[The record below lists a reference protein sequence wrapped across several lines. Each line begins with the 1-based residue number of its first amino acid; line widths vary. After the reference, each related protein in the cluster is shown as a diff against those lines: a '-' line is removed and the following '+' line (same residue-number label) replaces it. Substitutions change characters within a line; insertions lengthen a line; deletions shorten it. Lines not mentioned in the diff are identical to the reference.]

1 MIIMILV
8 ACDTEEISPDT
19 MKTTFFGALNI
30 RNGVRSDD
38 NMKNAPKMMACF

>member
-1 MIIMILV
+1 MMILV
-8 ACDTEEISPDT
+8 VCDTEAIDPDT

-30 RNGVRSDD
+30 RNGVSSDE